1 VLIFYLY
8 SWEAIDESLPHKYVE
23 TNQQVTKHNWYSL
36 EYQSFVELWYSRFD
50 LEIDYI
56 VYLVI
61 KFAHPKIYVFMS
73 FVFAYIYWRSA
84 RLKYMSNT
92 AGFL

>member
-1 VLIFYLY
+1 MKV
-8 SWEAIDESLPHKYVE
+8 PHKYVE
-23 TNQQVTKHNWYSL
+23 TNQQVAKHNSYSL
-36 EYQSFVELWYSRFD
+36 EYISFVELWYSRFD

-73 FVFAYIYWRSA
+73 FVFAHIYWRSA